1 MEYTDEYIAHI
12 REIRQ
17 LKKVLR
23 DLQNKMTEARKK
35 NDVKYHKYLG
45 QVLELDN
52 YINMLQNLG

>member
-1 MEYTDEYIAHI
+1 MEYTDEYIA
-12 REIRQ
+12 RQ
-17 LKKVLR
+17 LQKVLR
-23 DLQNKMTEARKK
+23 GLQNKMTEARKK